1 MDLLDAVAVSM
12 LSASRSRVAAVFKEI
27 REQAAAEPNDSPFAA
42 GRGVLPAV
50 LARCGLPP
58 DALDAEAV
66 EARERATLA
75 LRAAQPAGIA
85 PLAWDDPA
93 FPILL
98 SCICDPPPVLW
109 TKGSASLLGRP
120 MVAIVGSRAATSYA
134 LDVAHRLG
142 EELAARGVVVV
153 SGLAR
158 GVDSAAHRG
167 CLAGGGPTV
176 AVLGSGLDR
185 IYPAANE
192 PLARQVADNGCI
204 ISELGPGAPPL
215 PEHFPLRNRIIS
227 GISLAVVVVE
237 ASEKSGS
244 LITARC
250 ALEQGRDVLAVP
262 GNVLS
267 GRNRGSHALLKDG
280 AKVVESADDILDGLG
295 WPAAGTSGPSSPKS
309 LHSDN
314 LLSRMEAGEVY
325 RLDDLM
331 ELTGVSGT
339 RLLPRLMELELAGLV
354 TNTGSGF
361 SRRLVT

>member
-12 LSASRSRVAAVFKEI
+12 LPASRLRVALAFKEL
-27 REQAAAEPNDSPFAA
+27 RLQFAGGSA
-42 GRGVLPAV
+42 HRIDVLCAV
-50 LARCGLPP
+50 LAACDVP
-58 DALDAEAV
+58 AESRAADV
-66 EARERATLA
+66 SLARERARQALA
-75 LRAAQPAGIA
+75 ASQTSAIKLLP
-85 PLAWDDPA
+85 WDDPG
-93 FPILL
+93 FPALL
-98 SCICDPPPVLW
+98 SCVVDPPPVLW
-109 TKGSASLLGRP
+109 VGGSPEVLGQP
-120 MVAIVGSRAATSYA
+120 TVAIVGSRAATPYA
-134 LDVAHRLG
+134 LDVAYRLG
-142 EELAARGVVVV
+142 EELAERGVVVA

-167 CLAGGGPTV
+167 CLAAGGSTV

-185 IYPAANE
+185 VYPAAHV
-192 PLARQVADNGCI
+192 PLAQQISCKGCI
-204 ISELGPGAPPL
+204 ISELGPGAAPL

-227 GISLAVVVVE
+227 GISLGVVVVE

-244 LITARC
+244 LITARY
-250 ALEQGRDVLAVP
+250 ALEQGRDVMAVP

-267 GRNRGSHALLKDG
+267 GRNRGSHGLLKDG

-295 WPAAGTSGPSSPKS
+295 WPAADTPRASSSKS

-325 RLDDLM
+325 RLDELM

-354 TNTGSGF
+354 TNTGNGF